1 MVTDIYTDGGWK
13 RICPVCGAVTALHEQ
28 HITPDQAD
36 ATAGSAYNK
45 ATDGQYGEAE
55 RLFWEAYCAST
66 DEGRKSG
73 YLWWAVKCCF
83 GIEYVKETLYEND
96 PQRRQ
101 DTYVPIFAR
110 FPLNADILGP
120 SKPETLRGFEGYLQG
135 QPHAG
140 LKSLYTEMRALYME
154 TVNAMQKEMNRYDVF
169 IAWHDREGSNRCQ
182 RFAEELSSYLNQ
194 RRQFSFV
201 SSVALRNQ
209 DIWHY
214 EPYIYAA
221 LATAKV
227 FVIVI
232 EDYEALGRKF
242 LKWEII
248 CMKLRKEQDA
258 RVKILFNGMCGHTGH
273 VPAIMEGWQ
282 RHYEDS
288 ELTRNRVELVGR
300 DVIDAIRD
308 SNAIS
313 ADQAAR
319 MQKPLNE
326 SQNRVVIKRQV
337 IRRKAKSR
345 KQLELG
351 TKPPSE
357 DMDAAREEERRNLR
371 AKQEELEDSPQEVDE
386 TRAGKEGGSAKEY
399 RNEAREKEAMEKWE
413 TDEDSSEAVKDKPE
427 QKEDE
432 SPYQTGFQS
441 GGYTYYVQE
450 DGSACITNYKGLGY
464 VLNLPKELNGHAV
477 KRIGRGAFANRSMVS
492 ITLPDTLTAIGDGA
506 FERCSSLGSIKLP
519 DGMTAIGDRAFS
531 GCHSLRSIQLP
542 AGIKAI
548 GDEAFDR
555 CSSLDNVELPDTLIA
570 IGDRAFGGC
579 RSLQS
584 MTIPKGVNEIGYS
597 AFKNCDA
604 LTLNVK
610 RGSYAQGYAEKK
622 GIPYVLG

>member
-1 MVTDIYTDGGWK
+1 MINCTNQFCKSVVTDIYTDGGWK

-154 TVNAMQKEMNRYDVF
+154 TVNAMQ
-169 IAWHDREGSNRCQ
+169 
-182 RFAEELSSYLNQ
+182 
-194 RRQFSFV
+194 
-201 SSVALRNQ
+201 
-209 DIWHY
+209 
-214 EPYIYAA
+214 
-221 LATAKV
+221 
-227 FVIVI
+227 
-232 EDYEALGRKF
+232 
-242 LKWEII
+242 
-248 CMKLRKEQDA
+248 
-258 RVKILFNGMCGHTGH
+258 
-273 VPAIMEGWQ
+273 
-282 RHYEDS
+282 
-288 ELTRNRVELVGR
+288 
-300 DVIDAIRD
+300 
-308 SNAIS
+308 
-313 ADQAAR
+313 
-319 MQKPLNE
+319 
-326 SQNRVVIKRQV
+326 
-337 IRRKAKSR
+337 
-345 KQLELG
+345 
-351 TKPPSE
+351 
-357 DMDAAREEERRNLR
+357 
-371 AKQEELEDSPQEVDE
+371 
-386 TRAGKEGGSAKEY
+386 
-399 RNEAREKEAMEKWE
+399 NEAREKEAMEKWE

>member
-1 MVTDIYTDGGWK
+1 M
-13 RICPVCGAVTALHEQ
+13 HEQ

-154 TVNAMQKEMNRYDVF
+154 TVNAMQ
-169 IAWHDREGSNRCQ
+169 
-182 RFAEELSSYLNQ
+182 
-194 RRQFSFV
+194 
-201 SSVALRNQ
+201 
-209 DIWHY
+209 
-214 EPYIYAA
+214 
-221 LATAKV
+221 
-227 FVIVI
+227 
-232 EDYEALGRKF
+232 
-242 LKWEII
+242 
-248 CMKLRKEQDA
+248 
-258 RVKILFNGMCGHTGH
+258 
-273 VPAIMEGWQ
+273 
-282 RHYEDS
+282 
-288 ELTRNRVELVGR
+288 
-300 DVIDAIRD
+300 
-308 SNAIS
+308 
-313 ADQAAR
+313 
-319 MQKPLNE
+319 
-326 SQNRVVIKRQV
+326 
-337 IRRKAKSR
+337 
-345 KQLELG
+345 
-351 TKPPSE
+351 
-357 DMDAAREEERRNLR
+357 
-371 AKQEELEDSPQEVDE
+371 
-386 TRAGKEGGSAKEY
+386 
-399 RNEAREKEAMEKWE
+399 NEAREKEAMEKWE